1 MRLRSALSALLL
13 LVSCV
18 LAATAAAGGP
28 AAAATAPHR
37 TTAPATA
44 TATATAAPTV
54 TEHTV
59 TLVND
64 TGQTIWIGS
73 NVNADGSA
81 QLTGLPTLDTGQSAT
96 VAIPEDTGAGHWRG
110 KFFAREGCSGA
121 DGSTFHCVLGDCGA
135 SVGSCTTGEQ
145 PVSLA
150 EFNFDPSDSLAP
162 WYNVSYV
169 NAFSVP
175 VTISPDGVA
184 PPPDGGACA
193 PEGCPDDLLPYCPPD
208 DLTTDAGT
216 GLALCVNPD
225 RDAQTPY
232 SDAIGGHC
240 PWAYAWSK
248 ADTVPGN
255 KVVRDCTSC
264 SGFTVTFH

>member
-44 TATATAAPTV
+44 TATPTV